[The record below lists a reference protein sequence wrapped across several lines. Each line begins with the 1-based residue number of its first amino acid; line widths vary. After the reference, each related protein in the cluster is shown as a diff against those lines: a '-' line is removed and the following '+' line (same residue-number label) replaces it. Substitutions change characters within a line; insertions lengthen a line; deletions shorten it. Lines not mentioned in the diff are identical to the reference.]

1 MWEGPGT
8 NIGVKGKMKR
18 EEQLISWPS
27 KYLLIIDGTQKTELE
42 VTFFFFSHKRLV
54 PWKGFSRVPAGFQF
68 YSVNLFVLS
77 YFEIL
82 TVNEH
87 TERRQYLHQKC
98 TNNVPS
104 CANDTFLFLSINEH
118 TLWYHSEHKNPW
130 EQSASTARSKTRL
143 IPAVGQDKHVVCF
156 FFQGNCI
163 WLVYCCTITDRA
175 EEGKD
180 EPLTKERKALSC
192 KFLYF
197 LQISPWENVR
207 AFMWE
212 SQGRGWWDAE
222 LRPSDFFFFSELDVA
237 WVFILQPSL

>member
-1 MWEGPGT
+1 MEPRKQNW
-8 NIGVKGKMKR
+8 R
-18 EEQLISWPS
+18 WL
-27 KYLLIIDGTQKTELE
+27 
-42 VTFFFFSHKRLV
+42 FFFFSHKRLV

-143 IPAVGQDKHVVCF
+143 IPAVGQDKRC
-156 FFQGNCI
+156 
-163 WLVYCCTITDRA
+163 
-175 EEGKD
+175 
-180 EPLTKERKALSC
+180 
-192 KFLYF
+192 
-197 LQISPWENVR
+197 
-207 AFMWE
+207 
-212 SQGRGWWDAE
+212 
-222 LRPSDFFFFSELDVA
+222 FFFFSRATAFGLYTAAQSLIELRKGKISPWQKRGKHSA
-237 WVFILQPSL
+237 ANFSISSKFPHGKMWEPSCESPREEDGEMQSWDQVIFFFFLSWMWLGFSSCNPHSKQLS